1 MRVAVSL
8 AALVLVSGC
17 TSEGDFSER
26 THNDVWFQAP
36 NNDVDILWVVDN
48 SSSMGEEQATL
59 AFGFSSFVG
68 QLEQSGTDFHIGVI
82 STSFDYANPDRAT
95 LIGDPPYLTVED
107 DYLGEFVERA
117 QVGIDGEDKEKGLE
131 AAAWALSPA
140 MTTSGPNAGFLRP
153 SAQLLVVFVSDEED
167 CSDEGALEGLPA
179 EECYR
184 QKEKLIPV
192 SNYVQ
197 EFRALKEDKDR
208 IQVGA
213 IVGVENAQCDDA
225 YPGSRYIQIAS
236 QTGGLVGD
244 ICQNDW
250 SEMLGTLG
258 LTATGIRSTFQTTY
272 KAKTETIE
280 VIVNGE
286 VVAPDE
292 FTGWTYDEDSW
303 FLTFAEPAIPDRDA
317 EISMSYT
324 IAAGG
329 GSAPETAMTE

>member
-8 AALVLVSGC
+8 AALILLGGC
-17 TSEGDFSER
+17 SSEGDFSER

-48 SSSMGEEQATL
+48 SSSMGDEQATL

-68 QLEQSGTDFHIGVI
+68 QLEQSGTDFHMGVI

-95 LIGDPPYLTVED
+95 LIGDPPFLTEDD
-107 DYLGEFVERA
+107 DYLNEFVARA
-117 QVGIDGEDKEKGLE
+117 QLGIDGEDKEKGLE

-140 MTTSGPNAGFLRP
+140 MTTSGPNAGFLRA
-153 SAQLLVVFVSDEED
+153 SAQLLIVFVSDEED

-184 QKEKLIPV
+184 QQEKLIPP
-192 SNYVQ
+192 SEYVQ
-197 EFRALKEDKDR
+197 AFRSLKEENDR
-208 IQVGA
+208 VQVGA
-213 IVGVENAQCDDA
+213 IVGVENARCDDA
-225 YPGSRYIQIAS
+225 YPGSRYIYAAAK
-236 QTGGLVGD
+236 TGGFVGD

-250 SEMLGTLG
+250 SEMLSTLG
-258 LTATGIRSTFQTTY
+258 LTATGIRSAFQTTY

-280 VIVNGE
+280 VIVNGD
-286 VVAPDE
+286 VVEANE
-292 FTGWTYDEDSW
+292 LTGWTYDENTW
-303 FLTFAEPAIPDRDA
+303 FLTFAESVVPARDA

-329 GSAPETAMTE
+329 GSAPEGSTAE